1 MADDILPFSSAFPEA
16 TEADWLTAV
25 EKALKGKGVDTLTR
39 KTADGI
45 AIKALYRES
54 DFAAAAD
61 PLGAPGAAPYLR
73 GATAAPDKWRPWDI
87 RQLFTHPSAEETNAE
102 ILRDLE
108 RGVSSAEIAIDA
120 SGKDGVQIT
129 TVEAFETA
137 LAGVRADYAGVALS
151 HVNASGAAASALLG
165 LWAEKQENPAELT
178 LDFNMDPL
186 GALARSGTLAG
197 GLDAAFERLAA
208 VGSALGAKFPK
219 AGLIR
224 IDAASVHEAGAS
236 EAQELGALIA
246 SAIDTLRRLDGKT
259 DIAALTGK
267 ISFAVA
273 LDANYGIGIA
283 KLRAARR
290 LWARCLEA
298 LGLPA
303 APMRLQ
309 GITSARMLT
318 KYDPWTNMLRVTC
331 ATFAGAAGGADI
343 VTSRAFNEA
352 LGRPEGLGRRI
363 ARNTQIIA
371 MEESQLG
378 RVADP
383 TGGAWFT
390 ETLADDLAKAAWAE
404 FQTIESEGGYAAS
417 LLSGAFQARVKT
429 VREARTK
436 DIARRKIP
444 LTGVSE
450 YPLLEEIGAPVAD
463 VDAPG
468 PRADISD
475 AGLKSYINT
484 PLATGT
490 DVTAEALAPTRLAAP
505 FEALRDAAT
514 RAPKPPAA
522 FIATLGALA
531 EFTPRADF
539 ARNLLA
545 AGGVAPKEA
554 VVPPRDAA
562 ELAAAFKASGCRIAV
577 ICGTDK
583 AYEAG
588 AAEAAEALKK
598 AGAQAVWLAG
608 KSEAPG
614 IDLNIFAGCDVI
626 HALQLAHAELGVS
639 K

>member
-1 MADDILPFSSAFPEA
+1 MADDILPFSSAFPAA
-16 TEADWLTAV
+16 TEAEWLSAV
-25 EKALKGKGVDTLTR
+25 EKALKGKSVDTLTR

-45 AIKALYRES
+45 GIKALYRES
-54 DFAAAAD
+54 DFAAATD
-61 PLGAPGAAPYLR
+61 PLGIPGEAPYLR
-73 GATAAPDKWRPWDI
+73 GPTAAPDKWRPWDI
-87 RQLFTHPSAEETNAE
+87 RQLFTHPSAAETNAE

-108 RGVSSAEIAIDA
+108 RGVSSVEIALDCT
-120 SGKDGVQIT
+120 GQHGVQIT
-129 TVEAFETA
+129 TLEDFETG

-151 HVNASGAAASALLG
+151 HLNASGVTASALLA
-165 LWAEKQENPAELT
+165 LWAEKQENAADLAI
-178 LDFNMDPL
+178 DFNMDPL
-186 GALARSGTLAG
+186 GALARSGKLSG

-208 VGSALGAKFPK
+208 VIAPLGQKFPK
-219 AGLIR
+219 AGLVR
-224 IDAASVHEAGAS
+224 IDATSVHEAGGS

-246 SAIDTLRRLDGKT
+246 SAIDTLRRLDGKA
-259 DIAALTGK
+259 DITALSRRM
-267 ISFAVA
+267 SFAVA

-309 GITSARMLT
+309 GVSSARMLT
-318 KYDPWTNMLRVTC
+318 KYDPWTNMLRVTS
-331 ATFAGAAGGADI
+331 AVFAGAAGGADI

-352 LGRPEGLGRRI
+352 LGRPEELGRRI

-390 ETLADDLAKAAWAE
+390 ETLADDLAEAAWAE
-404 FQTIESEGGYAAS
+404 FQKIESEGGYGAS
-417 LLSGAFQARVKT
+417 LISGAFQARVKT
-429 VREARTK
+429 VREARAK

-450 YPLLEEIGAPVAD
+450 YPLLDEIAAPVAD
-463 VDAPG
+463 IDM
-468 PRADISD
+468 PRTRDGVSD
-475 AGLKSYINT
+475 AGLKALVKA
-484 PLATGT
+484 PLASGA
-490 DVTAEALAPTRLAAP
+490 DATAEALAPIRLAAA
-505 FEALRDAAT
+505 FEALRDAAA
-514 RAPKPPAA
+514 RAPKRPEV

-539 ARNLLA
+539 ARNMLA
-545 AGGVAPKEA
+545 AGGIAPKEA

-562 ELAAAFKASGCRIAV
+562 ELAAAFRASGCRLAV

-583 AYEAG
+583 AYETG
-588 AAEAAEALKK
+588 SAEAADALKK
-598 AGAQAVWLAG
+598 AGAQSVWLAG
-608 KSEAPG
+608 KAEAPG
-614 IDLNIFAGCDVI
+614 IDLNIFAGCDVL